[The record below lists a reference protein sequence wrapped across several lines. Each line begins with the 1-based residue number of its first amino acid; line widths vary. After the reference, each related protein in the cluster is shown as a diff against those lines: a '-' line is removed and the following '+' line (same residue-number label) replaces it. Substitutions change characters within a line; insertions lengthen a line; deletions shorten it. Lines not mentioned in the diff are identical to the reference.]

1 MNRNK
6 KHFLLFDT
14 YIKSL
19 LFLLTPNININKIL
33 KCEKNSIFL
42 EHLEV
47 LNSFFFFN
55 RRESQLLNRIIIPN
69 LKSTQ
74 KINTLILTF
83 EPSTFKLTS

>member
-1 MNRNK
+1 MTCIPEFNCKYQKNRNK

-19 LFLLTPNININKIL
+19 LFLITPNININKIL

-47 LNSFFFFN
+47 LNSFFF
-55 RRESQLLNRIIIPN
+55 
-69 LKSTQ
+69 K
-74 KINTLILTF
+74 
-83 EPSTFKLTS
+83 